1 MVLVCCYNE
10 FPLVYKILQSQPSRD
25 DDGRERRHT
34 GAGAG
39 AAVFAVPGVAS
50 GTTGTK
56 LIQQQPA
63 SAAIGERAAA
73 TIPEVMGNRAQQ
85 PKAAAAAGGA
95 KKIMT
100 TNPDPAD
107 GAMAAGQG

>member
-1 MVLVCCYNE
+1 MLLQVSYSME
-10 FPLVYKILQSQPSRD
+10 ILQIQPNRD

-50 GTTGTK
+50 GTAGTK

-63 SAAIGERAAA
+63 SAGIGERAATA
-73 TIPEVMGNRAQQ
+73 TAHDVMGNRVQQ
-85 PKAAAAAGGA
+85 PKAGAAGG

-100 TNPDPAD
+100 TNPEPAD
-107 GAMAAGQG
+107 GGMAAAVQG